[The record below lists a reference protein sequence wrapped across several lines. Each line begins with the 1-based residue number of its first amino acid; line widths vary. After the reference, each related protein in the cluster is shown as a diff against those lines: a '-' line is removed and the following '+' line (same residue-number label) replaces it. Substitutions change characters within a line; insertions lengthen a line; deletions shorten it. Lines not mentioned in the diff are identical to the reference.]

1 MKTSPNIL
9 FIMAD
14 QMAAPLLPLHDPR
27 SALRMPHL
35 SRLAERAVVFDSA
48 YCNSPLCAPSRFT
61 LVSGRLPTRIG
72 AWDNAADFAADT
84 PTYAHYLRK
93 LGYRTAL
100 SGKMHFCGP
109 DQLHGYEER
118 LTSDIYPADYGWAVN
133 WDEPEVRPSWY
144 HNMSSVLQA
153 GPCVR
158 TNQLDFDEE
167 VVFKARQYLYDHVR
181 QHAGQPFCLTV
192 SMTHPHDPYSIP
204 ASYWNLYRDE
214 DIPLPRQRFAQEEQD
229 PHSQRLLKVIDL
241 WDKPLPEERIRAARR
256 AYFGACSY
264 VDAQIGALLATLEEC
279 GLADDTIVVF
289 SGDHGD
295 MLGERG
301 LWYKMHWFEMA
312 ARVPL
317 LVHAPARFAP
327 RRIGASVS
335 TVDLLPTLVE
345 LAGGQ
350 VDPRLPLEGR
360 SLLPHL
366 RDGSG
371 HDEVIGEYTAEGT
384 LSPLMM
390 IRRGDYKFIYSEQDP
405 ACSTTCATTRRSART
420 SPPVRPIAERSRRSS
435 TRPGDA
441 GTSPRSPAPYS
452 TASAADAWWPP
463 RWREDG
469 WPAGTTSRG
478 SMPASSTCATIS
490 TWTISSAA
498 RASRNP
504 EHEGTSM
511 NRLPTCLLAATLFL
525 GSASLYA
532 EDPACARVRLADP
545 GWSDIAVTNA
555 TAAFLLESLGY
566 QVKID
571 TLSVPIIYGG
581 LRDGQVDAFLGGWMP
596 AHQDYHDKFV
606 ASGQVERLGRN
617 LDGTRFTL
625 AVPRYVWDAGVH
637 RFEDLAAQ
645 GQRFNRK
652 LYGIGSGAPANQSI
666 QKMID
671 ANQFGLGDWKLV
683 ESSEQAMLA
692 ELGRAEKRQRWLVFL
707 GWTPHPMNIRHDLRY
722 LEGGEQYFGDRGQV
736 YTLAR
741 KGYAAQCPNPAR
753 LLANLRFDLD
763 MENRLMSDA
772 LEGTATPASATRAWL
787 KANPR
792 VLEAWLQGVTSRDGG
807 DALAAVRGQP

>member
-84 PTYAHYLRK
+84 PTYAHYLRN

-371 HDEVIGEYTAEGT
+371 HDEVIGEYTAEAPQPADDDPPRRLQVHLLRAGPLPALRPAQRPAGAREPRRQSGPSRNVRGVPRRGPATLGHPRDHPRRTRQPAPPTPGGRRAGARTAGQLGPPAVGRCQPAVHAQPYRPGRSRAPRALPAT
-384 LSPLMM
+384 LS
-390 IRRGDYKFIYSEQDP
+390 
-405 ACSTTCATTRRSART
+405 
-420 SPPVRPIAERSRRSS
+420 
-435 TRPGDA
+435 
-441 GTSPRSPAPYS
+441 
-452 TASAADAWWPP
+452 
-463 RWREDG
+463 
-469 WPAGTTSRG
+469 
-478 SMPASSTCATIS
+478 
-490 TWTISSAA
+490 
-498 RASRNP
+498 
-504 EHEGTSM
+504 
-511 NRLPTCLLAATLFL
+511 
-525 GSASLYA
+525 
-532 EDPACARVRLADP
+532 
-545 GWSDIAVTNA
+545 
-555 TAAFLLESLGY
+555 
-566 QVKID
+566 
-571 TLSVPIIYGG
+571 
-581 LRDGQVDAFLGGWMP
+581 
-596 AHQDYHDKFV
+596 
-606 ASGQVERLGRN
+606 
-617 LDGTRFTL
+617 
-625 AVPRYVWDAGVH
+625 
-637 RFEDLAAQ
+637 
-645 GQRFNRK
+645 
-652 LYGIGSGAPANQSI
+652 
-666 QKMID
+666 
-671 ANQFGLGDWKLV
+671 
-683 ESSEQAMLA
+683 
-692 ELGRAEKRQRWLVFL
+692 
-707 GWTPHPMNIRHDLRY
+707 
-722 LEGGEQYFGDRGQV
+722 
-736 YTLAR
+736 
-741 KGYAAQCPNPAR
+741 
-753 LLANLRFDLD
+753 
-763 MENRLMSDA
+763 
-772 LEGTATPASATRAWL
+772 TRAL
-787 KANPR
+787 P
-792 VLEAWLQGVTSRDGG
+792 
-807 DALAAVRGQP
+807 